1 MSTPKTNLYDRQSDP
16 EVNKPYLNEFI
27 QKISQLPPRDK
38 MAQIGIEPS
47 VLGMPKD
54 PGNISFNKVKSF
66 FIDDPFD
73 TTETTRVPTQWLE
86 FNNLQSPINLI
97 SSMPDQTLF
106 FMFYTQPYD
115 VIQNIAYE
123 ELQNRGW
130 EINESDLRWSITNE
144 GRSFEF
150 DLHSWTIKEIES
162 DASQ

>member
-1 MSTPKTNLYDRQSDP
+1 MSIPKANLYDRQSDP

-27 QKISQLPPRDK
+27 QQISALPPRDK
-38 MAQIGIEPS
+38 MAQIGIEPA

-54 PGNISFNKVKSF
+54 PGNISFAKVKSF

-86 FNNLQSPINLI
+86 FNNLQSPINI
-97 SSMPDQTLF
+97 IASMPDYTLF
-106 FMFYTQPYD
+106 FMFYTQPHD
-115 VIQNIAYE
+115 LIQIAASE

-130 EINESDLRWSITNE
+130 EYSESDMRWSISND

-150 DLHSWTIKEIES
+150 DLHSWSIREIEV
-162 DASQ
+162 ASSQ